1 MISAPCWTKLELGR
15 PKEEKVKL
23 VEGRVGMAANDNR
36 TVYGSK
42 RDHHEI
48 QPWVSWKLRKGE
60 CPG

>member
-36 TVYGSK
+36 TVVQSVITMRFSLGS
-42 RDHHEI
+42 
-48 QPWVSWKLRKGE
+48 
-60 CPG
+60 PGS